1 MSSFPFEN
9 ILRNSNATGHVV
21 EWAIELHPFELE
33 FLTTK
38 TVKGGAL
45 VDFNAKWTN
54 PPTEDE
60 LDEEG
65 LVPGTA
71 ASDP

>member
-1 MSSFPFEN
+1 MQ
-9 ILRNSNATGHVV
+9 
-21 EWAIELHPFELE
+21 PFELE

-45 VDFNAKWTN
+45 ADFNAEWTN
-54 PPTEDE
+54 PPSEDE
-60 LDEEG
+60 PDEEG

-71 ASDP
+71 ASDRWTMHFDEGFSSDG